1 MWFLSGHPAAARRNT
16 AEAIKNK
23 ITRRHLVNGI
33 QTRAWSYTSRKQSY
47 GFDKMKCIK
56 KKEKKRKRKKRALS
70 FFIVLMSRKTFSNSK
85 PIHGHIIL
93 GYFSPKDDLSH

>member
-1 MWFLSGHPAAARRNT
+1 MWFLSRHPAAARRNT

-56 KKEKKRKRKKRALS
+56 KKRKKGKGKKELYH
-70 FFIVLMSRKTFSNSK
+70 FLLFSCQERPSATLNPSTDTSSLAIF
-85 PIHGHIIL
+85 P
-93 GYFSPKDDLSH
+93 PRMT